1 MAVLVIGGTGF
12 IGSNIVKGLVERGEE
27 VVAFDLVP
35 NLNRLGEIKD
45 KVEVVKGD
53 ILDVETLFFTIKNY
67 NIDRIIHLAFYIDI
81 LGQEEHPLRPLKIN
95 CVGFNNVLEVARIMG
110 VKRVVWAS
118 SVAVYGSPE
127 YYPVQP
133 VNEDAPT
140 NPTTFYGA
148 CKVLDEYLGVHYA
161 KKLGVDTIG
170 LRPTVLYGP
179 GRWYRGLSTF
189 TYDLFVN
196 PALGKLAKV
205 DYGDQ
210 TVDWIYIKD
219 VAKAFILACY
229 AEESKHKI
237 FNISGQVATVKEA
250 AECVRKILPNADI
263 VVEPGGKEKW
273 PAYLDTSRAREE
285 LGYKPSYTLEEGF
298 KEYIDIIREEAKRFP
313 HLYESE
319 KIK

>member
-1 MAVLVIGGTGF
+1 
-12 IGSNIVKGLVERGEE
+12 
-27 VVAFDLVP
+27 VP

-53 ILDVETLFFTIKNY
+53 ILNVETLFFAIKNY

-81 LGQEEHPLRPLKIN
+81 LGQEEHLLRPLKIN
-95 CVGFNNVLEVARIMG
+95 CIGFNNVLEVARIMG

-127 YYPVQP
+127 YYQTQP
-133 VNEDAPT
+133 VDEDAPT

-161 KKLGVDTIG
+161 KKFGVDTIG

-196 PALGKLAKV
+196 PALGRSAKV

-219 VAKAFILACY
+219 VAKAFILAY
-229 AEESKHKI
+229 YVKETKHKI

-263 VVEPGGKEKW
+263 LV
-273 PAYLDTSRAREE
+273 S
-285 LGYKPSYTLEEGF
+285 SYV
-298 KEYIDIIREEAKRFP
+298 
-313 HLYESE
+313 
-319 KIK
+319 